1 MEFGMKRII
10 TLICVMSLL
19 SLNNIHAA
27 CLGKSPIWGTADT
40 RESCI
45 EKQELKAEEERLKIE
60 RKKQSLE
67 NERLRLRNN
76 NSGLGSGTGN
86 NNIIL
91 SGLEELIAGKRS
103 NKNNI
108 DIVISKHQL
117 RIELAAYVIPGA
129 YQFDQP
135 GTPERLFINGL
146 AWEYYVNRNLGFGLL
161 LQEWSKKGGRSFDPI
176 KTTQYD
182 ESGDAFQ
189 STKYF
194 PGLIESIS
202 YRSIIPYV
210 SINARLGSP
219 LWVAIGR
226 VGIGPTYAAVK
237 YKSVNKTANPYAEQP
252 GDKTYTDG
260 ASLMFDLAIER
271 WTLGGT
277 RMGMFIRYIN
287 SRNDTSNYLEYLN
300 MSSAQIGFHVQFMLK
315 PLGIL

>member
-1 MEFGMKRII
+1 MKRLII
-10 TLICVMSLL
+10 LICAILLL
-19 SLNNIHAA
+19 SLNNIYGA
-27 CLGKSPIWGTADT
+27 CIGQRPIWGTGET

-45 EKQELKAEEERLKIE
+45 EKQELKAEAERLKIE
-60 RKKQSLE
+60 RKKQKLE
-67 NERLRLRNN
+67 NERVRLRNN
-76 NSGLGSGTGN
+76 NTGIGSGTGN
-86 NNIIL
+86 NNVIL
-91 SGLEELIAGKRS
+91 SGLEEIIAGKR
-103 NKNNI
+103 NDKKDL
-108 DIVISKHQL
+108 DIIISLHQI
-117 RIELAAYVIPGA
+117 RVELAAYVIPGA
-129 YQFDQP
+129 YQFDSP
-135 GTPERLFINGL
+135 GTPERLFVNGL

-161 LQEWSKKGGRSFDPI
+161 WQEWSKKGGRDFDPI

-194 PGLIESIS
+194 PGLIENIS

-226 VGIGPTYAAVK
+226 LGIGPTYASVK
-237 YKSVNKTANPYAEQP
+237 YKSINRVENPYAEQP
-252 GDKTYTDG
+252 GDQTYTDG

-287 SRNDTSNYLEYLN
+287 ARNDTSNYLEYLN